1 MRLLLVLIP
10 SLALLAQAPVHKV
23 SAAATAPVKN
33 YKETGS
39 PNAPLTL
46 ELYTDFQCP
55 SCRMF
60 YLNVL
65 PSVMSDYVATGKVRL
80 IHRDFPL
87 PIPAHVYN
95 RVAARYADA
104 AGQLGS
110 YEAVALQ
117 IFKTQPE
124 WDQNGNVDGEV
135 AKVVPPGTMQK
146 IRELVKGD
154 PHLEDTINADVAL
167 GNQER
172 IDQTPSMIIV
182 VHGKREKIS
191 GPVQYNI
198 LKAYLDQLLAKG

>member
-1 MRLLLVLIP
+1 MRLLLLLIP

-23 SAAATAPVKN
+23 SAAPSTGVKN
-33 YKETGS
+33 YKESGS
-39 PNAPLTL
+39 PNAPITL

-55 SCRMF
+55 SCRNF

-65 PSVMSDYVATGKVRL
+65 PSVMTEYVASGKVRL

-110 YEAVALQ
+110 YELVAMQ

-124 WDQNGNVDGEV
+124 WDGNGNVDAEV
-135 AKVVPPGTMQK
+135 AKVVAPGQMQK
-146 IRELVKGD
+146 IRELVKND
-154 PHLEDTINADVAL
+154 PHLEDAINADVAL
-167 GNQER
+167 GNQEH
-172 IDQTPSMIIV
+172 INETPSMIIV
-182 VHGKREKIS
+182 VRGKRQKIS
-191 GPVQYNI
+191 GPVEWVV
-198 LKAYLDQLLAKG
+198 LKAYLDQLLKG